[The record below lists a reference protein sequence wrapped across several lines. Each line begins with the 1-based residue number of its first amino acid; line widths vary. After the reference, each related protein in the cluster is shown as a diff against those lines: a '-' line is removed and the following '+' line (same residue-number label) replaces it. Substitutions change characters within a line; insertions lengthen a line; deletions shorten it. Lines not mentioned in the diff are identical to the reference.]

1 MSAQGSHRQAGM
13 PVLQDVG
20 ADFAATSQDPVH
32 IHSQLHTVPVA
43 ENGGTTTLVT
53 FVDTLGEPIEFATTG
68 YVAQAD
74 AEGEVIDPDESSKL
88 PGSMTFLNGA
98 NHATG
103 DVLNVII
110 IGRLKSQPPKGGA
123 AE

>member
-32 IHSQLHTVPVA
+32 IHSQLHTVPA
-43 ENGGTTTLVT
+43 SENGGTTTVVT
-53 FVDTLGEPIEFATTG
+53 FTDTLGNPIEFATID

-74 AEGEVIDPDESSKL
+74 AEGTSFIVQPFHCAVGTKSHILRSS
-88 PGSMTFLNGA
+88 
-98 NHATG
+98 
-103 DVLNVII
+103 
-110 IGRLKSQPPKGGA
+110 
-123 AE
+123 